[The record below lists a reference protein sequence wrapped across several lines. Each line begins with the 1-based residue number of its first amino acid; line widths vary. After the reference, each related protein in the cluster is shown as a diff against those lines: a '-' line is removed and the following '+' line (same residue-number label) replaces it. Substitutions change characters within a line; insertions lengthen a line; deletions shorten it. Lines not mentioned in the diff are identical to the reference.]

1 MDKHGLAVE
10 AARILTKKDGASV
23 ITRQI
28 GEVKI
33 TDVKLSADA
42 AERIGRREGR
52 YITLHGEPD
61 AEGLTGL
68 LRRALLQ
75 LIPPRGRLFAAG
87 LGNPDVTQ
95 DSLGAVCVRSMTARK
110 GCRYSMAAI
119 ETDVAAKTGLETARL
134 VKAAARELKAD
145 CVIAIDALSC
155 GDPSYIGKT
164 VQLGSAGII
173 PGSGAGAGT
182 GSSTGSGRGAE
193 GELTPEL
200 LGCSVVSVGVPT
212 VTALSSVTHE
222 QTHSKYL
229 ISPADI
235 DTIINMW
242 AEVIGGAI
250 DSIVGG

>member
-1 MDKHGLAVE
+1 MDKSGLAME

-23 ITRQI
+23 TARQI
-28 GEVKI
+28 GSVKI

-42 AERIGRREGR
+42 ASRIGRREGR
-52 YITLHGEPD
+52 YITLQGEPD
-61 AEGLTGL
+61 AEGMTAL

-75 LIPPRGRLFAAG
+75 LLPPRGKLFAAG

-95 DSLGAVCVRSMTARK
+95 DSLGAECVRTMTARK
-110 GCRYSMAAI
+110 GVRYSLAAI

-134 VKAAARELKAD
+134 VKAAAHELKAD

-155 GDPSYIGKT
+155 GEPSYIGKT
-164 VQLGSAGII
+164 VQLSSTGII
-173 PGSGAGAGT
+173 PGSGAGAD
-182 GSSTGSGRGAE
+182 RGW
-193 GELTPEL
+193 LTPEL
-200 LGCSVVSVGVPT
+200 LGCPVVSVGVPT
-212 VTALSSVTHE
+212 VTVLSSVTHDPA
-222 QTHSKYL
+222 HSQYL
-229 ISPADI
+229 VSPADI

>member
-1 MDKHGLAVE
+1 MDRNGLAFE
-10 AARILTKKDGASV
+10 AARILTKKDDASV

-33 TDVKLSADA
+33 TDVKLSEEA
-42 AERIGRREGR
+42 AKRIGRRAGR
-52 YITLHGEPD
+52 YITLHGEPY
-61 AEGLTGL
+61 AEGMTAL
-68 LRRALLQ
+68 LRRAVMQ

-110 GCRYSMAAI
+110 GGRYSMAAM

-134 VKAAARELKAD
+134 VRAAAREIKAD

-155 GDPSYIGKT
+155 NDPRYIGKT
-164 VQLGSAGII
+164 VQLGSTGII
-173 PGSGAGAGT
+173 PGSGT
-182 GSSTGSGRGAE
+182 GLKGGG
-193 GELTPEL
+193 LTAEL
-200 LGCSVVSVGVPT
+200 LGCPIASVGVPT
-212 VTALSSVTHE
+212 VTALSSVTHND
-222 QTHSKYL
+222 SDDKYL
-229 ISPADI
+229 ISPAYI
-235 DTIINMW
+235 NTIINMW

>member
-1 MDKHGLAVE
+1 MDKSGLTME

-28 GEVKI
+28 GSVKI

-42 AERIGRREGR
+42 ASRIGRREGR
-52 YITLHGEPD
+52 YITLQGEPD
-61 AEGLTGL
+61 AEGMTAL

-75 LIPPRGRLFAAG
+75 LLPPRGKLFAAG

-95 DSLGAVCVRSMTARK
+95 DSLGAVCVRSMTARR
-110 GCRYSMAAI
+110 GSRYSLAAI

-134 VKAAARELKAD
+134 VKAAARELRAD

-155 GDPSYIGKT
+155 NDPSYIGKT

-173 PGSGAGAGT
+173 PGSGTGMGAD
-182 GSSTGSGRGAE
+182 

-200 LGCSVVSVGVPT
+200 LGCPIASVGVPA
-212 VTALSSVTHE
+212 VTALSSVTHNPA
-222 QTHSKYL
+222 HSPYL

>member
-1 MDKHGLAVE
+1 MDKSGLAME
-10 AARILTKKDGASV
+10 AARILTKKDGASAV
-23 ITRQI
+23 TRQI
-28 GEVKI
+28 GAVKI

-42 AERIGRREGR
+42 ARRIGRREGR
-52 YITLHGEPD
+52 YITLQGEPD
-61 AEGLTGL
+61 AEGMTAL

-95 DSLGAVCVRSMTARK
+95 DSLGAACVSSMTARK
-110 GCRYSMAAI
+110 GSRYSMAAI

-155 GDPSYIGKT
+155 SDPGYIGKT
-164 VQLGSAGII
+164 VQLGNTGII
-173 PGSGAGAGT
+173 PGSGSGAVADD
-182 GSSTGSGRGAE
+182 S
-193 GELTPEL
+193 LTSEL
-200 LGCSVVSVGVPT
+200 LGCAIVSIGVPT
-212 VTALSSVTHE
+212 VTALSTVTHDRA
-222 QTHSKYL
+222 HSGFL
-229 ISPADI
+229 ISPMDI

-250 DSIVGG
+250 DSIGGG

>member
-1 MDKHGLAVE
+1 MDKSGLAFE

-33 TDVKLSADA
+33 TDVKLSAEA
-42 AERIGRREGR
+42 AKRIGRREGR
-52 YITLHGEPD
+52 YITLHGEPY
-61 AEGLTGL
+61 AVGMTAI
-68 LRRALLQ
+68 LRRAIMQ

-95 DSLGAVCVRSMTARK
+95 DSLGAACVRSMTAGK
-110 GCRYSMAAI
+110 GGRYSIAAI

-134 VKAAARELKAD
+134 VKAAAREIKAD

-155 GDPSYIGKT
+155 GDPSFIGKT
-164 VQLGSAGII
+164 VQLSSTGII
-173 PGSGAGAGT
+173 PGSGTGT
-182 GSSTGSGRGAE
+182 DG

-200 LGCSVVSVGVPT
+200 LGCPIASVGVPT
-212 VTALSSVTHE
+212 VTALSSVTRNDDDG
-222 QTHSKYL
+222 KYL

-235 DTIINMW
+235 YTIINMW
-242 AEVIGGAI
+242 AEVIGGAV

>member
-1 MDKHGLAVE
+1 MDKSGLAME

-23 ITRQI
+23 TARQI

-61 AEGLTGL
+61 AEGMTAL

-87 LGNPDVTQ
+87 LGNPDITQ
-95 DSLGAVCVRSMTARK
+95 DSLGAACVRSMTARK

-145 CVIAIDALSC
+145 CVIAIDAFSC

-164 VQLGSAGII
+164 VQLGSTGII
-173 PGSGAGAGT
+173 PGSGAG
-182 GSSTGSGRGAE
+182 SGKGAD
-193 GELTPEL
+193 GELTPEH
-200 LGCSVVSVGVPT
+200 LGCSIVSVGVPT

-222 QTHSKYL
+222 QAHAKYL

-235 DTIINMW
+235 DTIIYMW

>member
-1 MDKHGLAVE
+1 MDKNGLAFE

-28 GEVKI
+28 GGVKI
-33 TDVKLSADA
+33 TDVKLSSEA
-42 AERIGRREGR
+42 AKRIGRREGR
-52 YITLHGEPD
+52 YITLHGEPF
-61 AEGLTGL
+61 AEGMTAL
-68 LRRALLQ
+68 LHRAILQ

-95 DSLGAVCVRSMTARK
+95 DSLGAACVRSMTARM
-110 GCRYSMAAI
+110 GGRYSMAAI

-134 VKAAARELKAD
+134 VKAAAREIKAD
-145 CVIAIDALSC
+145 CVIAVDALSC
-155 GDPSYIGKT
+155 NDPSYIGKT
-164 VQLGSAGII
+164 VQLGSAGMI
-173 PGSGAGAGT
+173 PGSGAGAN
-182 GSSTGSGRGAE
+182 SGA
-193 GELTPEL
+193 LTPEL
-200 LGCSVVSVGVPT
+200 LGCPIASVGVPT
-212 VTALSSVTHE
+212 VTALSSVTHN
-222 QTHSKYL
+222 SADGKYL